1 MDTIK
6 IDHKGN
12 TKMVAHRGA
21 SALEREN
28 TVAAFLAAANRSYL
42 GIETDVHRTADGGF
56 VLIHDDRTGRVAPID
71 LAVEE
76 SRLADLRE
84 LKLYDTH
91 GLPTRGDLV
100 IPTLEEYA
108 VICRDYEK
116 VAVLEL
122 KSAFTESE
130 LQEIVATLVRCNAL
144 EQTVF
149 ISFVLDNLILLRKL
163 LPDHPVQFLT
173 GKLDESVFEI
183 LVQEKMDLD
192 VRYSAL
198 TKEWID
204 RLHGV
209 GIAVNCWTVDDPA
222 VCRRLI
228 DWGVDYITSNRC
240 E

>member
-1 MDTIK
+1 MNTIK
-6 IDHKGN
+6 ITDKGN
-12 TKMVAHRGA
+12 TRMVAHRGA

-28 TVAAFLAAANRSYL
+28 TTAAFLAAANRSYW

-56 VLIHDDRTGRVAPID
+56 VLIHDDRTGRVAPVD
-71 LAVEE
+71 LPVEE
-76 SRLADLRE
+76 SRLADLRA
-84 LKLYDTH
+84 LQLYDTH
-91 GLPTRGDLV
+91 GFATRGDLV
-100 IPTLEEYA
+100 IPVLDEYA

-116 VAVLEL
+116 TAVLEL

-130 LQEIVATLVRCNAL
+130 LQEIVATLVRCGAL

-163 LPDHPVQFLT
+163 LPTHPAQFLT
-173 GKLDESVFEI
+173 GKLDETVLEI
-183 LVQEKMDLD
+183 LVREKMDLD
-192 VRYSAL
+192 VHYSTL

-204 RLHGV
+204 RLHAA
-209 GIAVNCWTVDDPA
+209 GIAVNCWTVDDPEA
-222 VCRRLI
+222 CRRLI

>member
-6 IDHKGN
+6 IECKGN
-12 TKMVAHRGA
+12 TRMVAHRGA

-28 TVAAFLAAANRSYL
+28 TNAAFLAAANRSYF

-56 VLIHDDRTGRVAPID
+56 VLIHDDRTGRVCATDVP
-71 LAVEE
+71 VEG
-76 SRLADLRE
+76 STLADLRA

-91 GLPTRGDLV
+91 GLDTRGDLV
-100 IPTLEEYA
+100 IPVLEEYA
-108 VICRDYEK
+108 VICRDYGK

-122 KSAFTESE
+122 KNAFSPEDIAK
-130 LQEIVATLVRCNAL
+130 IVAVLGEQRVL
-144 EQTVF
+144 EQTLF
-149 ISFVLDNLILLRKL
+149 ISFDLQNLILLRKL

-173 GKLDESVFEI
+173 GKLTDEVFEI
-183 LVQEKMDLD
+183 LVREKMDLD
-192 VRYSAL
+192 VHYSAL

-204 RLHGV
+204 RLHSA
-209 GIAVNCWTVDDPA
+209 GIEVNCWTVDDPEA
-222 VCRRLI
+222 CRRLI

>member
-6 IDHKGN
+6 ITDKGN
-12 TKMVAHRGA
+12 TRMVAHRGA

-28 TVAAFLAAANRSYL
+28 TAAAFLAAANRTYW

-56 VLIHDDRTGRVAPID
+56 VLIHDDRTGRVAPVN
-71 LAVEE
+71 LPVEE
-76 SRLADLRE
+76 SRLADLRA

-91 GLPTRGDLV
+91 GLPARGDLV
-100 IPTLEEYA
+100 IPTVEEYA

-130 LQEIVATLVRCNAL
+130 LQEIVSTLVRCNAL

-149 ISFVLDNLILLRKL
+149 ISFVLENLLLLRGL
-163 LPDHPVQFLT
+163 LPGHPVQFLT
-173 GKLDESVFEI
+173 GKLDDAVFEV
-183 LVQEKMDLD
+183 LTRERMDLD
-192 VRYSAL
+192 VHYSAL

-204 RLHGV
+204 RLHAA
-209 GIAVNCWTVDDPA
+209 GIAVNCWTVDDPDT
-222 VCRRLI
+222 CRRLI